1 MLSQRTQNTY
11 APLANVTRPMI
22 VAPDLSRVQR
32 MTENDRQEVLKFL
45 SVRPVHTVAMKSFI
59 IDNGIESKMNR
70 GNFVGYRNDNGDLEG
85 VALIGHSTLI
95 EARTDD
101 AMHAFAIVARQS
113 ETPIHLVMS
122 DGKAV
127 ETFWSY
133 FSTST
138 TSRPRLTCVEELFE
152 LSFPFLVKKC
162 SWEVRFATLNELEQ
176 VAEAQAEVALLES
189 GVDPMVKDRDGF
201 LKRVARRIEQDRV
214 YVVVENGKLLF
225 KADVVDQ
232 TDDTAYLEGIYVH
245 PDRRGEGIG
254 SVCLAEVGLRLLS
267 EVQNVCLLSNVEF
280 RNAHKSFLKA
290 GFRNTDR
297 CTTLFM

>member
-1 MLSQRTQNTY
+1 MLSQRTQQTY
-11 APLANVTRPMI
+11 APLTAITRSMI

-32 MTENDRQEVLKFL
+32 LTESDRQEVLSFL

-70 GNFVGYRNDNGDLEG
+70 GNFLGYRNASGDLEG

-101 AMHAFAIVARQS
+101 AMQAFAIVARHS
-113 ETPIHLVMS
+113 ETPIHLIMS
-122 DGKAV
+122 DGQAV
-127 ETFWSY
+127 ETFWNY
-133 FSTST
+133 FSTS
-138 TSRPRLTCVEELFE
+138 SNRPRLTCVEELFE
-152 LSFPFLVKKC
+152 LSFPFLVKEC
-162 SWEVRFATLNELEQ
+162 GWEVRFATLNELEA
-176 VAEAQAEVALLES
+176 VAEAQADVALLES
-189 GVDPMVKDRDGF
+189 GVDPMIKDRDGF
-201 LKRVARRIEQDRV
+201 LKRVARRIEQGRV
-214 YVVVENGKLLF
+214 YVVVDNGRLLF
-225 KADVVDQ
+225 KADVVAL
-232 TDDTAYLEGIYVH
+232 TDDTAYLEGVYVH

-254 SVCLAEVGLRLLS
+254 SECLAEVGLRLLS
-267 EVQNVCLLSNVEF
+267 KVQNVCLLSNVEF

>member
-1 MLSQRTQNTY
+1 MLSQRTQKTY
-11 APLANVTRPMI
+11 APLTEVTRSTI
-22 VAPDLSRVQR
+22 APDLSRAQR
-32 MTENDRQEVLKFL
+32 LTENDRQEVLAFL

-70 GNFVGYRNDNGDLEG
+70 GNFVGYRNASGGLEG

-101 AMHAFAIVARQS
+101 AMHAIAILARQS

-133 FSTST
+133 FSTS
-138 TSRPRLTCVEELFE
+138 SNKPRLTCVEDLFE

-162 SWEVRFATLNELEQ
+162 TWELRYATLNELED
-176 VAEAQAEVALLES
+176 VANAQAEVALLES
-189 GVDPMVKDRDGF
+189 GVDPMVKDREGF

-225 KADVVDQ
+225 KADVVAQ
-232 TDDTAYLEGIYVH
+232 TDDTAYLEGVYVH

-254 SVCLAEVGLRLLS
+254 SQCLAEVGLRLLAK
-267 EVQNVCLLSNVEF
+267 VQNVCLLSNVEF

>member
-1 MLSQRTQNTY
+1 MLSQRTHKTY
-11 APLANVTRPMI
+11 APLAKVTRSMI
-22 VAPDLSRVQR
+22 AAPDLSRVSR
-32 MTENDRQEVLKFL
+32 LTENDRAEVLSFL

-59 IDNGIESKMNR
+59 VDNGMESNLNR
-70 GNFVGYRNDNGDLEG
+70 GSFVGYRNTSGDLDG

-95 EARTDD
+95 EARTTE
-101 AMHAFAIVARQS
+101 AMHAFAITARNS

-133 FSTST
+133 YSS
-138 TSRPRLTCVEELFE
+138 SLAKPRLTCVEELFE
-152 LSFPFLVKKC
+152 LSFPFLVKEC
-162 SWEVRFATLNELEQ
+162 GWEVRYATLDELEA

-189 GVDPMVKDRDGF
+189 GVDPMVKDRQRF
-201 LKRVARRIEQDRV
+201 LGRVARRIEQNRV
-214 YVVVENGKLLF
+214 YVVVENGRLLF
-225 KADVVDQ
+225 KADVVAL

-254 SVCLAEVGLRLLS
+254 SGCLAEVGLRLLS
-267 EVQNVCLLSNVEF
+267 KVQNVCLLSNVEF
-280 RNAHKSFLKA
+280 ENAHKSFLKA

-297 CTTLFM
+297 CTTLFL